1 MVGRVGKR
9 REKEN
14 TNRKTVD
21 KARSGRENDR
31 GREKGE
37 KMYS

>member
-14 TNRKTVD
+14 TKRKTVD
-21 KARSGRENDR
+21 KARYWRENDR

>member
-1 MVGRVGKR
+1 MRKSGKKE
-9 REKEN
+9 RE
-14 TNRKTVD
+14 TVD
-21 KARSGRENDR
+21 KARYWRENDR